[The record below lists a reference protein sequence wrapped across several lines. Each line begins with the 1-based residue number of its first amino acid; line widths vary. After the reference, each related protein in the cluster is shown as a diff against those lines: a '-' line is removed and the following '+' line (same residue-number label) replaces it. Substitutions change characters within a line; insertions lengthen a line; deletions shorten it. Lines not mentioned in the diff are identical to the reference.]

1 MNCHWNRRTAFAAA
15 VAGLFVA
22 VSAAPLAAQTGTNT
36 TLAPRPRGTG
46 APAMKNPPESAG
58 PAAPAAATGAATQA
72 ADSGTVV
79 TIFADGDVRGVL
91 DQPAGGQKATGTGSL
106 GFSSASRSGV
116 YTGLIAVASTQDSI
130 TANYGSALLTPA
142 TGRALKS
149 ALLDA
154 RLVSAKWPGRFH
166 LYVSY
171 ASSRWHCGSCD
182 SARAESATTIGVGA
196 LLYRDLQDGNLG
208 ETPFQVTVEAGPALR
223 WLAGDAAADSTFR
236 EPTLGTK
243 TRAFVGLECGFQ
255 VVFGRATAAAQ
266 FYYLKDWVHQ
276 HHVQGL
282 TDGQVAVGISI
293 AAEFIRARLAPRAP

>member
-1 MNCHWNRRTAFAAA
+1 VNRHWNRRAAFAAA
-15 VAGLFVA
+15 VAGLCAAALVA
-22 VSAAPLAAQTGTNT
+22 PAAAQTGTNT
-36 TLAPRPRGTG
+36 TLAPVPRATGSHAAKIPPKTAARATPAGATG
-46 APAMKNPPESAG
+46 APAP
-58 PAAPAAATGAATQA
+58 A
-72 ADSGTVV
+72 ADSGAVV

-130 TANYGSALLTPA
+130 AANFGSALLAPA

-154 RLVSAKWPGRFH
+154 RLVSPRWLRRVH
-166 LYVSY
+166 VYVSY
-171 ASSRWHCGSCD
+171 ASSLWSC
-182 SARAESATTIGVGA
+182 SSCAPQTASATAIGVGG
-196 LLYRDLQDGNLG
+196 LLYRNLQDGNLG
-208 ETPFQVTVEAGPALR
+208 ETPFQVTVEAGAALR
-223 WLAGDAAADSTFR
+223 WLAGDAGADSAFR
-236 EPTLGTK
+236 AATLGTP

-266 FYYLKDWVHQ
+266 FYYLKDWAHQ